1 MLDDKGLLKKKVMVV
16 DCEFDVTYSVKRIL
30 EDTGVFDVDSF
41 NNPDQALSSFAINS
55 YDLVILDVRM
65 REMDG
70 FKLYEKIKLMD
81 RKVKV
86 CFLSSVF
93 DITPYIAIY
102 PDIIDTLEKNGD
114 RIMDKPVGGKQ
125 LLREISKLVTS

>member
-1 MLDDKGLLKKKVMVV
+1 
-16 DCEFDVTYSVKRIL
+16 
-30 EDTGVFDVDSF
+30 
-41 NNPDQALSSFAINS
+41 
-55 YDLVILDVRM
+55 
-65 REMDG
+65 MDG
-70 FKLYEKIKLMD
+70 FKLYEKIKLLD

-125 LLREISKLVTS
+125 LLRELSKLVTS

>member
-1 MLDDKGLLKKKVMVV
+1 MVLSYMKKLN
-16 DCEFDVTYSVKRIL
+16 CWI
-30 EDTGVFDVDSF
+30 
-41 NNPDQALSSFAINS
+41 
-55 YDLVILDVRM
+55 
-65 REMDG
+65 
-70 FKLYEKIKLMD
+70 

-125 LLREISKLVTS
+125 LLREISKLVPS